1 MIRYDATTD
10 TLPTRPCDRVRQQQQ
25 TQHRLDNDAATL
37 RHCDAA
43 TLRHCDTAANFE
55 NFQTSV
61 VVRRSS
67 FVVRRSSLSTIKQT
81 IKQTNDQANDRS
93 IDQTMINHCS
103 FTHCHSVIQNDQND
117 PENSKTQKLKNSK
130 TSKLQ
135 NFKTSKLKNPKTQK
149 LKNFKTQNSKLK
161 TQNSKL
167 QTTNDR
173 SNATSQSATVSHS
186 QSVSHSRSQL
196 SFFQK
201 HRYSRIRISHAP

>member
-1 MIRYDATTD
+1 
-10 TLPTRPCDRVRQQQQ
+10 VRQQQQ
-25 TQHRLDNDAATL
+25 TQHRLDNDD
-37 RHCDAA
+37 RHRDTA

-117 PENSKTQKLKNSK
+117 QNDPKNSKTQKLKNSK
-130 TSKLQ
+130 TQKLQ
-135 NFKTSKLKNPKTQK
+135 NFKTSKLK
-149 LKNFKTQNSKLK
+149 TQNSKLK
-161 TQNSKL
+161 TI
-167 QTTNDR
+167 NDR
-173 SNATSQSATVSHS
+173 
-186 QSVSHSRSQL
+186 
-196 SFFQK
+196 
-201 HRYSRIRISHAP
+201 